1 MYKIHKYWFKIFN
14 LLLFA
19 AFQAIDK
26 EILKINISC
35 LLAIYF
41 DFLAF
46 WLIAHPENVYY
57 AHTSL
62 CCICCITLGK
72 FCRDSRSMCVQLVN
86 AIKIYIYK

>member
-1 MYKIHKYWFKIFN
+1 MYKMHKYWFKIYN

-62 CCICCITLGK
+62 LHLLYNIGEVLQG
-72 FCRDSRSMCVQLVN
+72 FQVN
-86 AIKIYIYK
+86 VCTACKRY